1 MKPFEVF
8 SWQPPGWPNPH
19 PVVIVAHPDR
29 AARKPW
35 VDVVVCTSQR
45 ANRKPETHEILLDSA
60 DGLNW
65 ETLCRCDLIY
75 AAPVDELK
83 NKRGSISRLRRPQ
96 LIRSIIAAHGWADV
110 LASV

>member
-1 MKPFEVF
+1 
-8 SWQPPGWPNPH
+8 
-19 PVVIVAHPDR
+19 VIVSHPDR
-29 AARKPW
+29 AARKSW

-45 ANRKPETHEILLDSA
+45 ANRKSETHEILLDSA

-65 ETLCRCDLIY
+65 DTLCRCDLIY

-83 NKRGSISRLRRPQ
+83 IKRGTVSQLRRPQ

-110 LASV
+110 LAFS